1 MTFLGLFLSCAD
13 IVINCKQGGS
23 QGTIIS
29 NIVKMQKFFKL
40 IAWTSDHISDN
51 FNCCSPNI
59 NGMGSKRSYAGYTKY
74 LNLNQPKLFMCRY
87 RVNQHVIALNLYS
100 VLISKIL
107 FAEFITAKA
116 SQNLYLMLT

>member
-1 MTFLGLFLSCAD
+1 
-13 IVINCKQGGS
+13 
-23 QGTIIS
+23 
-29 NIVKMQKFFKL
+29 MQKIFKL

-51 FNCCSPNI
+51 FNCCSTNI